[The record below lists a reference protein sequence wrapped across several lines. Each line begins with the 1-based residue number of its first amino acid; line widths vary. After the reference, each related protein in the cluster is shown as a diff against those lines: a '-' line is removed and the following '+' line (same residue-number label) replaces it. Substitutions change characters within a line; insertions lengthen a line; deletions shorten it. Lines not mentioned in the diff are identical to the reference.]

1 MFYVT
6 LYSRIK
12 IGSVLYFKI
21 MGFELRTNC
30 MVIKCE
36 SYTHAFMVNIIQKL
50 AFNC

>member
-1 MFYVT
+1 MYRCIPELKLAVFFI
-6 LYSRIK
+6 S
-12 IGSVLYFKI
+12 KI
-21 MGFELRTNC
+21 MGFILRTNC